1 MTQTKQQFLAL
12 HVVAI
17 SVHTICFI
25 YSLAAIGDA
34 PIKSI
39 LRTVRY
45 NSVDSYYTLQKEI
58 ELNLPSVMLLH
69 GVVALVTA
77 LFHAFLYLPM
87 HYRFAQNIWTQGF
100 FALRWVEYSI
110 TCTLMTLSSVMSS
123 GTEDFNSAVTVIIS
137 GVALQLIG
145 CTIEQLKE
153 QWKVLVVIG
162 LCVEFAVVWSLVWYT
177 LTSTTLDR
185 YQWIE
190 VLSFLFY
197 YSLFPLTSVID
208 AAYRKAC
215 FVKTDWTYN
224 VLSITSKFA
233 LFWLQVGKL
242 KRPPD
247 RNTELQVYG
256 LGVTLPFIVLL
267 CGVYLTP
274 SCGKI
279 DGKADKQP
287 PAKTDKWI
295 WQILYAFATVSIVKR
310 RNGVTPREKKR
321 ASGAR
326 R

>member
-1 MTQTKQQFLAL
+1 MKQQFLTL

-17 SVHTICFI
+17 TVHTICFI
-25 YSLAAIGDA
+25 YSLTAVGDLS
-34 PIKSI
+34 IKTT
-39 LRTVRY
+39 LRTVNY
-45 NSVDSYYTLQKEI
+45 KSIDSYYDVQR
-58 ELNLPSVMLLH
+58 ELEVNLPSVMLLH
-69 GVVALVTA
+69 GIVALVTA
-77 LFHAFLYLPM
+77 LFHAILYLPI
-87 HYRFAQNIWTQGF
+87 HYRFSQTIWAQGF
-100 FALRWVEYSI
+100 FALRWLEYSI

-123 GTEDFNSAVTVIIS
+123 GTEDLNFAVTVIIS

-162 LCVEFAVVWSLVWYT
+162 VCMESAVAWSLVWYT
-177 LTSTTLDR
+177 LTSATLYR

-190 VLSFLFY
+190 TLSFLFY
-197 YSLFPLTSVID
+197 YSLFPLTSIVD
-208 AAYRKAC
+208 AAYRKGC

-242 KRPPD
+242 KHPAAQTWR
-247 RNTELQVYG
+247 TELQVYG
-256 LGVTLPFIVLL
+256 LGTALPFIVLL

-279 DGKADKQP
+279 RSKVDEKP
-287 PAKTDKWI
+287 PPKTDTWF

-310 RNGVTPREKKR
+310 RIGVTLQEKKKR
-321 ASGAR
+321 APGAR